1 MAIKLERAAQVRP
14 SQIAQAQGD
23 SSHPPTPRERI
34 RASINQAMEA
44 SAVLENVIAATLGPV
59 DGDPAP
65 NTSIIADEDNLMV
78 HIEVLNRATAR
89 TISLAYQLSK
99 GLI

>member
-14 SQIAQAQGD
+14 SQFAQAQGD

-44 SAVLENVIAATLGPV
+44 SAVLENVIAAALGPV
-59 DGDPAP
+59 DGDPEP
-65 NTSIIADEDNLMV
+65 NMSIADEDNLMV